1 MAPPQ
6 LRTRGDDTRIN
17 EEIRSREVRLI
28 GADGEHI
35 GIISTHQALAKA
47 AEVTLDL
54 VEISDKSDPPVCRI
68 MDYGQFRYQKAKK
81 LKDSRK
87 KLKKIVVKE
96 VKMRPRI
103 GQHDYETKLKRAQE
117 FLEHGDKVK
126 FLLQFRG
133 RENTHR
139 EIGYEL
145 MQRVIAD
152 LEGIA
157 TVEMHPRQEGQF
169 INMVVAPDAGML
181 RRIEREKLRSEQKS
195 KDDREETDDRVGEP
209 EEETAEITNQE

>member
-6 LRTRGDDTRIN
+6 LRPRGDDTRIN
-17 EEIRSREVRLI
+17 EQIRSREVRLI

-35 GIISTHQALAKA
+35 GIVSTHQALAKA
-47 AEVTLDL
+47 AEATLDL

-96 VKMRPRI
+96 VKIRPRI

-145 MQRVIAD
+145 MQRVIVD
-152 LEGIA
+152 LQGIA

-181 RRIEREKLRSEQKS
+181 RRIEREKLRSEQKPKEQDES
-195 KDDREETDDRVGEP
+195 GDRAGEP
-209 EEETAEITNQE
+209 EEKAEITDQG